1 MRESR
6 LPLFY
11 RSWLIVAAAFAALP
25 AAGQP
30 PPASAQAL
38 PGTAASR
45 HEGIWKAAVP
55 PRPMR
60 AEFDGLD
67 PLGLAAGAKIKA
79 DCSLNW
85 IDPNDGKRYCFSSG
99 TSLEFFLD
107 EPQAHIDRARAAWR
121 KLTDR

>member
-30 PPASAQAL
+30 PSASAQAL
-38 PGTAASR
+38 PGTN
-45 HEGIWKAAVP
+45 P
-55 PRPMR
+55 
-60 AEFDGLD
+60 D
-67 PLGLAAGAKIKA
+67 
-79 DCSLNW
+79 
-85 IDPNDGKRYCFSSG
+85 DGKLYCFSSG